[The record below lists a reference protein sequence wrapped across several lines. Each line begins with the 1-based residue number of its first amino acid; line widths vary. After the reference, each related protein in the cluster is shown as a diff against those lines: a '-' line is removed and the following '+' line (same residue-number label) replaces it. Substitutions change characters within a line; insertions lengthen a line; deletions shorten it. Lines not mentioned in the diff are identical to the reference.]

1 MSEGLLLKGFE
12 VELFTGRPDGTY
24 VGVASEVA
32 RDLPDFVTEPDH
44 RNLEYIT
51 PPIRTYDALPEAL
64 LRPRRRLR
72 EWLVPRGLTLLPG
85 STLSLGDS
93 SRFERSDPNNPYH
106 DLIESTYGT
115 KVVTASIHINLGITD
130 LDWLFTAVRLV
141 RCEAALLL
149 SLSAS
154 SPFLGG
160 QLTGHHSQRWH
171 QFPLTPQRVP
181 LFLDHPHYT
190 QWVEQRLADGQMRNE
205 RHLWTSVRPNGPRRP
220 YELNRL
226 ELRICDLITDP
237 AELLAITA
245 LLELRLL
252 DLRDNQQLLDPLVA
266 SQLSAAELAEL
277 ADSNDAAAARSS
289 LEATLHH
296 WQDGRAVTCRA
307 WIAEVLE
314 QLSPRAEAL
323 GLSARLR
330 PLARLLESGNQAM
343 RWTAAI
349 EHGCSIGDLLQQGSY
364 AMKDQEEPVAPLSGT
379 LG

>member
-1 MSEGLLLKGFE
+1 MISLLL
-12 VELFTGRPDGTY
+12 
-24 VGVASEVA
+24 
-32 RDLPDFVTEPDH
+32 
-44 RNLEYIT
+44 
-51 PPIRTYDALPEAL
+51 
-64 LRPRRRLR
+64 
-72 EWLVPRGLTLLPG
+72 
-85 STLSLGDS
+85 
-93 SRFERSDPNNPYH
+93 
-106 DLIESTYGT
+106 
-115 KVVTASIHINLGITD
+115 
-130 LDWLFTAVRLV
+130 

-171 QFPLTPQRVP
+171 QFPLTPQQVP
-181 LFLDHPHYT
+181 LFLDHSHYT

-220 YELNRL
+220 YDLNRL

-252 DLRDNQQLLDPLVA
+252 ELRDDPQRLDPLQA
-266 SQLSAAELAEL
+266 SELSAEELADL

-289 LEATLHH
+289 LEATLQH
-296 WQDGRAVTCRA
+296 WQDGRAVTGRA
-307 WIAEVLE
+307 WITEVLE

-323 GLSARLR
+323 GLSERLQ
-330 PLARLLESGNQAM
+330 PLGRLLESGNQAM

-349 EHGCSIGDLLQQGSY
+349 EQGCSIGDLLRQGSC
-364 AMKDQEEPVAPLSGT
+364 AMKDQEESVAPLSGA